1 MNSRVRCQVI
11 GVQTQMQ
18 SFNFF
23 FGIQLGVLVLRHTD
37 NSSSTYDKHKC
48 TCHIIKLRK
57 LQNYVFQLQGMR
69 EEGSF
74 RMFFEKV
81 RAPKRKLEINDPK
94 LPKKR
99 KVSSHYEEG
108 EAPAQFVSTVEEH
121 YRQIFCQV
129 VMVVSC
135 IRDRIQQKDYIE
147 TLQAMEILLLK
158 VFHEEDFDHEL

>member
-18 SFNFF
+18 SFNFS

-94 LPKKR
+94 LPKK
-99 KVSSHYEEG
+99 KKSFE
-108 EAPAQFVSTVEEH
+108 P
-121 YRQIFCQV
+121 
-129 VMVVSC
+129 
-135 IRDRIQQKDYIE
+135 
-147 TLQAMEILLLK
+147 L
-158 VFHEEDFDHEL
+158 